1 MINCHPSPV
10 VSLDNTRANFPSGS
24 TEIPSCPP
32 AKPSGENDRPDRLIA
47 PAEPATPR
55 SAAPAIPG
63 MDAARAIF
71 GLAAHTAF
79 ELQDGEMDGPSAA
92 RMEEQH
98 EILTRALKEAPKVSN
113 GADCGLA
120 LRRARW
126 AAETMKET
134 IRREILVKVD
144 ENTTTDEVEAALQV
158 VKDAAV
164 QAGKEL
170 KLLEMT
176 YAGG

>member
-1 MINCHPSPV
+1 
-10 VSLDNTRANFPSGS
+10 
-24 TEIPSCPP
+24 
-32 AKPSGENDRPDRLIA
+32 
-47 PAEPATPR
+47 
-55 SAAPAIPG
+55 
-63 MDAARAIF
+63 MDAARAILV
-71 GLAAHTAF
+71 LAAHTAF
-79 ELQDGEMDGPSAA
+79 ELQDGEMNGSSAA

-98 EILTRALKEAPKVSN
+98 EILTQSLKEAPKVSN

-120 LRRARW
+120 LRRARR

-164 QAGKEL
+164 DAGKEL